1 MYATSDFRKGLKIEI
16 NGEPFIIVD
25 FLHVKPGK
33 GGAFVRTTLKSL
45 LTGNVID
52 RTFRSGEKVDRPDL
66 EEKSMQ
72 FLYEADQQYYFMDAE
87 TYEQLFITQE
97 QLGDSVNY
105 LGKRSNKRPSPQWEA
120 DWRRSAHIRGTEG
133 DFHRAG
139 LQRRYRGRR
148 HQARDPGDR
157 SYSSGTPVCERRG
170 YPEDRHPHRKVHRTG
185 ALSRKSNRSRPGGVN
200 EWIHSVWSCVM
211 KRPFSPRS

>member
-1 MYATSDFRKGLKIEI
+1 MYSTSDFRKGLKIEI

-72 FLYEADQQYYFMDAE
+72 YLYEADQQYYFMDAE
-87 TYEQLFITQE
+87 TYEQLFITKN

-105 LGKRSNKRPSPQWEA
+105 LQENVQVSVLLHNGKPIGVEVPIFVELKVTSTEPGFKGDTAAGATKPATLETGLTVQVPLFVN
-120 DWRRSAHIRGTEG
+120 EG
-133 DFHRAG
+133 DI
-139 LQRRYRGRR
+139 LKI
-148 HQARDPGDR
+148 D
-157 SYSSGTPVCERRG
+157 T
-170 YPEDRHPHRKVHRTG
+170 RTG
-185 ALSRKSNRSRPGGVN
+185 KYIERVR
-200 EWIHSVWSCVM
+200 
-211 KRPFSPRS
+211 